1 MMPRLLYIRRGI
13 NSCKLEVKREFI
25 SLFLL
30 YNSWQGVIRM
40 KMYDKRI
47 VLKRIASLFEYYG
60 EYDKEEERSFLDFIR
75 IIIAKFEDSEKISIS
90 SEEIE
95 GHLFDSYDEKG
106 KKINERVF
114 RLLSSIG
121 ADMEG
126 VSFEGVKITRHSFKY
141 FENVHIDL
149 DKLYDKDLSSVKF
162 ENVYLTGSLE
172 GAKFEFTD
180 FTGYKGSIKLNPQ
193 RLIDKSLK
201 QSVLS
206 RLVIEGGF
214 DDVDIY
220 GTDFK
225 GIKGDAYINPQTI
238 RDKKLDGVNL
248 EGTTLVGE
256 YYPESD
262 TYGSANFDGCYV
274 DNTSFRG
281 AKGHICINLNTLR
294 KDDVFGNLGKLSS
307 SDLTGVKVV
316 GTVYCYTGKQDIISE
331 NGTCLFGFS
340 DTRDIQNDLHNSVYY
355 NEKEECV
362 SIYPYR
368 SMVKRNGKLEAIPR
382 SEEDNLDIN
391 VIYVDSKNREDDTR
405 NKGSF
410 KKRILRVFKK

>member
-1 MMPRLLYIRRGI
+1 MPRLLYIRRGI
-13 NSCKLEVKREFI
+13 NSCKLGVKREFI

-30 YNSWQGVIRM
+30 YNRVQGVIRM
-40 KMYDKRI
+40 KMYDKRK
-47 VLKRIASLFEYYG
+47 VLKKIASLFEYYG
-60 EYDKEEERSFLDFIR
+60 EYEQEEERKFLDFIR
-75 IIIAKFEDSEKISIS
+75 IIITKFEDSEKISIS

-95 GHLFDSYDEKG
+95 GHLFSSYGDNG
-106 KKINERVF
+106 RKINDRVF

-141 FENVHIDL
+141 MDNVHINL
-149 DKLYDKDLSSVKF
+149 DKLFDKDLSSVKF

-180 FTGYKGSIKLNPQ
+180 FTGYKGSVKLNPQ
-193 RLIDKSLK
+193 KLVDKSLK

-206 RLVIEGGF
+206 GLVIEGSF

-225 GIKGDAYINPQTI
+225 GINGEAYINPQTI
-238 RDKKLDGVNL
+238 RDKKIDGVNL

-256 YYPESD
+256 YYPESG

-281 AKGHICINLNTLR
+281 AKGHICINLNYLR
-294 KDDVFGNLGKLSS
+294 KDDGFANLGKLSS

-316 GTVYCYTGKQDIISE
+316 GMVYCYTGKKDIISE
-331 NGTCLFGFS
+331 NGTCLFGLS

-355 NEKEECV
+355 NDKGECV

-368 SMVKRNGKLEAIPR
+368 SMVKRNGKFETVPR
-382 SEEDNLDIN
+382 SEEKNLDIN
-391 VIYVDSKNREDDTR
+391 VVYVDSQNREDDTR
-405 NKGSF
+405 NKESF
-410 KKRILRVFKK
+410 KKRILRTFRK